1 MSQLRIRKVRKL
13 LELAACAI
21 IPLAVFANRSSA
33 QTSPHLVQFDNWVRE
48 YLTAEWDAHAADS
61 VKYER
66 GYCLTF
72 QRDYVWDE
80 IGFRVTKVE
89 RAKVVDSTSY
99 SLTLDCPKGTAIMH
113 VHPAQT
119 IYVDGTRE
127 ELGPDSYQCFPSG
140 QDVRSLTA
148 SGDVFAVV
156 QCDRRALIVYWP
168 VPSSPA
174 MPADSAAGRM
184 RTRKKPQV
192 SFAPSVADG

>member
-1 MSQLRIRKVRKL
+1 
-13 LELAACAI
+13 
-21 IPLAVFANRSSA
+21 
-33 QTSPHLVQFDNWVRE
+33 
-48 YLTAEWDAHAADS
+48 

-80 IGFRVTKVE
+80 IGFRVTKVD
-89 RAKVVDSTSY
+89 RAKVIDSTSY

-140 QDVRSLTA
+140 QDVRSLTVL
-148 SGDVFAVV
+148 GGVFAVV

-168 VPSSPA
+168 SSGVA
-174 MPADSAAGRM
+174 VDSADSLPKASDRRTFKRRPVLSAPGRSEPASSSYPQ
-184 RTRKKPQV
+184 RTRRRCR
-192 SFAPSVADG
+192 